1 MVGQVT
7 GEEEKVG
14 HKRNL
19 RERLL
24 RIPLF
29 YKILLANSAIV
40 ALGAIAGTIITAWS
54 VATLPDNPSAAL
66 ILFFATAGL
75 AISFAV
81 NFYVLRLALQPV
93 DNLQAGVD
101 AVRQGNLD
109 VHIEAG
115 PLSDERFDRLI
126 DTVNQMLATL
136 EHDRQEL
143 HRLSGEILEAQEEER
158 RRVARELHDEAAQAL
173 TSLLVRLRLLE
184 RSHTPEEARQHVQE
198 LRKLTAEALEEVR
211 RVALELRP
219 TILDDLGLEAA
230 LAWRVDEFNAA
241 SSTRATLQVTG
252 LDRRL
257 PSTVELVFYRVAQEA
272 LTNIARYARATQATV
287 SLVRQGDRLTM
298 EIVDN
303 GVGFDPT
310 ALRADGRHGLGL
322 VGMRE
327 RLTLV
332 DGELTITSQAGHGTR
347 IVASA
352 PLTTAPWNGLTHEQ
366 AARVTG
372 R

>member
-1 MVGQVT
+1 M
-7 GEEEKVG
+7 G
-14 HKRNL
+14 HKRSL
-19 RERLL
+19 WERLL

-54 VATLPDNPSAAL
+54 VSTFPDNPPATL
-66 ILFFATAGL
+66 ILIFAASGL

-81 NFYVLRLALQPV
+81 NFVVLRLALQPV
-93 DNLQAGVD
+93 DNLQRGVD
-101 AVRQGNLD
+101 TVRQGNLD

-136 EHDRQEL
+136 EHDRKEL

-184 RSHTPEEARQHVQE
+184 RSPTPEEARQHVHE

-230 LAWRVDEFNAA
+230 LAWRVDEFNDACPA
-241 SSTRATLQVTG
+241 HATLQVTG
-252 LDRRL
+252 LGGRL
-257 PSTVELVFYRVAQEA
+257 PSAVELAFYRVAQEG
-272 LTNIARYARATQATV
+272 LTNIARYAHATEASV
-287 SLVRQGDRLTM
+287 SLVRDGNRLTM

-303 GVGFDPT
+303 GVGFDP
-310 ALRADGRHGLGL
+310 AARRADGRHGLGL

-332 DGELTITSQAGHGTR
+332 GGELTISSRPGAGTR
-347 IVASA
+347 IIAAA
-352 PLTTAPWNGLTHEQ
+352 PLASTPWNGLSYEQ
-366 AARVTG
+366 AARVVG

>member
-1 MVGQVT
+1 M
-7 GEEEKVG
+7 G
-14 HKRNL
+14 HTRSL

-40 ALGAIAGTIITAWS
+40 ALGAIAGTIITART
-54 VATLPDNPSAAL
+54 VDRFPDLPDINL
-66 ILFFATAGL
+66 ILIFAAAGL

-81 NFYVLRLALQPV
+81 NFVVLRFALQPV
-93 DNLQAGVD
+93 DNLQKGVD
-101 AVRQGNLD
+101 TVRAGNLD

-136 EHDRQEL
+136 AHDRTEL

-184 RSHTPEEARQHVQE
+184 RSPTPEEARQHVHE

-230 LAWRVDEFNAA
+230 LAWRVDEFNDT
-241 SSTRATLQVTG
+241 SPTQATLRVTG
-252 LDRRL
+252 LSGRL
-257 PSTVELVFYRVAQEA
+257 PSAVELVFYRVAQEG
-272 LTNIARYARATQATV
+272 LTNIARYARATEA
-287 SLVRQGDRLTM
+287 SIALAREGDRLRM

-303 GVGFDPT
+303 GVGFDPS

-332 DGELTITSQAGHGTR
+332 GGELTITSQPGAGTR
-347 IVASA
+347 ILASA
-352 PLTTAPWNGLTHEQ
+352 PLASTPWNGLSYEQ
-366 AARVTG
+366 ATRVAG
-372 R
+372 G